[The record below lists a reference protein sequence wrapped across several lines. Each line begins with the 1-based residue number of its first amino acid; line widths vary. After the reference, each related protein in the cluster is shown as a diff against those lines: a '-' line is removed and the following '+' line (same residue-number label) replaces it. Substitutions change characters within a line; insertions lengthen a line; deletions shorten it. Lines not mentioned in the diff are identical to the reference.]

1 MVYEAVWGL
10 APVRLSHLMLYH
22 SPPPCNNLSA
32 LAPFH
37 LVMIYAYGL
46 FCFSNTGYHVRM
58 SRLCTV
64 EPQKGHSVGCRVD
77 DAPWKCAVWQ
87 PSLYLLS
94 SFPLR
99 VLGTCWS
106 FRLVHPSARLAPSCH
121 PLNKYSTEHY
131 SYQAELAT

>member
-46 FCFSNTGYHVRM
+46 FCFLNTGSPCADEQVVHCGTPEGAF
-58 SRLCTV
+58 SRL
-64 EPQKGHSVGCRVD
+64 QGG
-77 DAPWKCAVWQ
+77 
-87 PSLYLLS
+87 
-94 SFPLR
+94 
-99 VLGTCWS
+99 
-106 FRLVHPSARLAPSCH
+106 
-121 PLNKYSTEHY
+121 
-131 SYQAELAT
+131 